1 MNRSSNQASGHEL
14 IAKNPHDPATLHTR
28 LSALTAMSIYPA
40 SINAD
45 ARGSVYFLARKGLQ
59 KFVGM
64 IGPGE
69 IVGHNLGSL
78 DDRSVTL
85 GPTDHRNARALRA
98 ALPWTAPRLLGLK
111 TSIGLGDRLGLAAP
125 GHVQAV
131 SRSSLSCVLAQQSI
145 REMTRTRRS
154 PDEVIDCATWG
165 VLQEGFRRGFGAD
178 ADHLQT
184 THDIDVTAAAGF
196 TMYTIDPGRHVN
208 DNAALMDHA
217 QLRQAY
223 EALDFKALAI
233 SPANLQRLYCGKV
246 FALDG
251 GSHLDID
258 DECFYRAAVKYAGA
272 VAHVERM
279 YHHLLGRASGAFE
292 IEVSL
297 DETESPTSV
306 AEHYFVA
313 AELRRLGVPWV
324 SLAPR
329 FVGRFEKGVDYIGSI
344 DTFRRSMVGH
354 AAVMRTLGPYKISLH
369 SGSDKFSIYPVVA
382 ELAGGLVHLKTAG
395 TSYLE
400 ALRAIAAANPQLFRE
415 ILEFARGRY
424 DTDKATYHVS
434 ATLPAALFGNDIAD
448 HHLPALLDDF
458 NIRQILHVTFG
469 SVLTEKAGNADNA
482 ANTGEPAQTFRHRL
496 MESLQSQEELY
507 YKVLNKHIT
516 RHLHPFTT

>member
-1 MNRSSNQASGHEL
+1 M
-14 IAKNPHDPATLHTR
+14 
-28 LSALTAMSIYPA
+28 
-40 SINAD
+40 
-45 ARGSVYFLARKGLQ
+45 
-59 KFVGM
+59 
-64 IGPGE
+64 
-69 IVGHNLGSL
+69 
-78 DDRSVTL
+78 
-85 GPTDHRNARALRA
+85 
-98 ALPWTAPRLLGLK
+98 
-111 TSIGLGDRLGLAAP
+111 
-125 GHVQAV
+125 
-131 SRSSLSCVLAQQSI
+131 LAQQSI

-297 DETESPTSV
+297 DETESPTSD
-306 AEHYFVA
+306 
-313 AELRRLGVPWV
+313 RK
-324 SLAPR
+324 S
-329 FVGRFEKGVDYIGSI
+329 
-344 DTFRRSMVGH
+344 
-354 AAVMRTLGPYKISLH
+354 
-369 SGSDKFSIYPVVA
+369 VV
-382 ELAGGLVHLKTAG
+382 
-395 TSYLE
+395 
-400 ALRAIAAANPQLFRE
+400 
-415 ILEFARGRY
+415 
-424 DTDKATYHVS
+424 
-434 ATLPAALFGNDIAD
+434 
-448 HHLPALLDDF
+448 
-458 NIRQILHVTFG
+458 
-469 SVLTEKAGNADNA
+469 
-482 ANTGEPAQTFRHRL
+482 
-496 MESLQSQEELY
+496 
-507 YKVLNKHIT
+507 
-516 RHLHPFTT
+516 